1 VAQRTAAHNAAPGR
15 DPGIGTKGP
24 QRMQV
29 ARQRLFAG
37 ELLEAWHASA
47 RPSREPHAEFD
58 RQETNVLVLP
68 LQGAFVLHD
77 GPRRRAVA
85 TPHHAV
91 FVAARRPYRMSLP
104 GEAGDRCL
112 TLRFAADT
120 LARVAPEAMRGDG
133 FDLSAFESC
142 APIAPATELARHALW
157 RVLQEPR
164 PDPLQAEELGIEVLT
179 AALGAARRDGR
190 PWNDAGPAARHRLR
204 RIGRVVEAVSA
215 QPERRW
221 TLGELAELAHVSPSH
236 LSHAFRAETGAPVH
250 RHVLRCR
257 LSKALDLLLAS
268 DAEITA
274 IAHAA
279 GFASHSHFTARFC
292 ERFGLTPGALRRQ
305 RARGAQVRSFV
316 TAAARDAG

>member
-1 VAQRTAAHNAAPGR
+1 
-15 DPGIGTKGP
+15 
-24 QRMQV
+24 
-29 ARQRLFAG
+29 
-37 ELLEAWHASA
+37 
-47 RPSREPHAEFD
+47 
-58 RQETNVLVLP
+58 VLVLP
-68 LQGAFVLHD
+68 LEGAFVLHD
-77 GPRRRAVA
+77 GPRRRAMA

-112 TLRFAADT
+112 TLRFAPDT

-142 APIAPATELARHALW
+142 APIAAATELARHALW
-157 RVLQEPR
+157 RVLQQPR
-164 PDPLQAEELGIEVLT
+164 PDPLQAEELGIELLVG
-179 AALGAARRDGR
+179 ALRAARKDGR
-190 PWNDAGPAARHRLR
+190 SWSHGGPAARHRLR

-221 TLGELAELAHVSPSH
+221 TLDELAALAHVSPSH

-257 LSKALDLLLAS
+257 LSKALGMLLDS

-274 IAHAA
+274 IAHDA
-279 GFASHSHFTARFC
+279 GFASHSHFTARFGD
-292 ERFGLTPGALRRQ
+292 RYGLTPAALRRQ
-305 RARGAQVRSFV
+305 RVRGGAQVRRFM
-316 TAAARDAG
+316 TATARAAG